1 MWRLHRSENENH
13 RAQSREKG
21 SQQGFSLVEVMVAI
35 LILTVGLLALAK
47 MQTQAVASNAFGY
60 KLTQAT
66 FLAQDKLEELRLLN
80 ECYLE
85 VSAKP
90 QISWTTADQDVVD
103 NYNSQLSD
111 VVDNWVETDDPDDPS
126 DPDDLYDIPNQFSWQ
141 PETPDHINSDG
152 PGGVANP
159 IDVTGA
165 TVSNGGYTRTWYVV
179 EARPMRKAKTIQVR
193 VTWRRKENEREVF
206 LDTVLSQ

>member
-1 MWRLHRSENENH
+1 MWRLHCSINENH
-13 RAQSREKG
+13 RTQSREKG

-35 LILTVGLLALAK
+35 LLLTVGLLALAK
-47 MQTQAVASNAFGY
+47 MQTSAVASNAFGY
-60 KLTQAT
+60 QLTQAT

-111 VVDNWVETDDPDDPS
+111 SVDNWVETDTSAPLD
-126 DPDDLYDIPNQFSWQ
+126 DIPDEFSWQ
-141 PETPDHINSDG
+141 PGTPDHNNSDG
-152 PGGVANP
+152 PAGVANP

-179 EARPMRKAKTIQVR
+179 DDRPMSKAKTIRVR
-193 VTWRRKENEREVF
+193 VTWRGKENQREVT
-206 LDTVLSQ
+206 LDTVL

>member
-1 MWRLHRSENENH
+1 MWRSHCLTNKNR
-13 RAQSREKG
+13 RITSRRKRF
-21 SQQGFSLVEVMVAI
+21 QQGFSLVELLVAI
-35 LILTVGLLALAK
+35 LLLTVGILALAK
-47 MQTQAVASNAFGY
+47 MQTGAVASNVVGNQ
-60 KLTQAT
+60 LTQAT

-85 VSAKP
+85 VLGKP
-90 QISWTTADQDVVD
+90 QISWTTEDQDVVS

-111 VVDNWVETDDPDDPS
+111 AVDNWLETDGPDPDTI
-126 DPDDLYDIPNQFSWQ
+126 PDQFGWQ
-141 PETPDHINSDG
+141 LDTPDHTNSDG
-152 PGGVANP
+152 PGGAANP

-179 EARPMRKAKTIQVR
+179 DDRPTTKAKTVRVR
-193 VTWRRKENEREVF
+193 VTWGNNREVF

>member
-1 MWRLHRSENENH
+1 MWRLHCSINENH
-13 RAQSREKG
+13 RTQSREKG

-35 LILTVGLLALAK
+35 LLLTVGLLALAK
-47 MQTQAVASNAFGY
+47 MQTHAVASNAFGY
-60 KLTQAT
+60 QLTQAT

-85 VSAKP
+85 VSARS

-111 VVDNWVETDDPDDPS
+111 SVDNWVETDTSVPLD
-126 DPDDLYDIPNQFSWQ
+126 DIPDEFSWQ
-141 PETPDHINSDG
+141 PGTPDHNNSDG
-152 PGGVANP
+152 PAGVANP

-179 EARPMRKAKTIQVR
+179 DDRPMSKAKTIRVR
-193 VTWRRKENEREVF
+193 VTWRGKENQREVT